1 MKNAFDKLKKISSD
15 YKNAVDALAPDYQSD
30 GARDHLWSEA
40 EQARRKT
47 ERNAA
52 YNAEIDKL
60 ARKAQEQ
67 AAPVIAELREA
78 VQRYI
83 TSSTDPATL
92 TTLQGLIAAGV
103 ALTDAEINAFAQKG
117 GYGVLRLL
125 ERPSRG
131 HVKAPVP
138 EVYEKELQELERY
151 FRDIKSYRGGL
162 AAISTDRP
170 WGQYPAVGNVI
181 AEGKINGFAGKVD
194 GFAERWA
201 VLEH

>member
-15 YKNAVDALAPDYQSD
+15 YKNAVDALTPDYQSD

-138 EVYEKELQELERY
+138 EVYEKEL
-151 FRDIKSYRGGL
+151 
-162 AAISTDRP
+162 
-170 WGQYPAVGNVI
+170 
-181 AEGKINGFAGKVD
+181 
-194 GFAERWA
+194 
-201 VLEH
+201 